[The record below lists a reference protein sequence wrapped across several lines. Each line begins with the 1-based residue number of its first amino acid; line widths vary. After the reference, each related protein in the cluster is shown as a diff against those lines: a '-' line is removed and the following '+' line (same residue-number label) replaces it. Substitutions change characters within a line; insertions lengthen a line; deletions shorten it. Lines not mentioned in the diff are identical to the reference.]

1 MVVAMA
7 VQKSDAFISR
17 SSLKTDVMAN
27 STALIDLLKAE
38 VTVLC
43 LREAIRQQ
51 APPFM
56 SCSFCTTAAERQSF
70 HLYNNTDTLYVYN
83 NTNALAVYVASET
96 TEVGKAESY
105 CSRGD
110 LDRKT
115 RA

>member
-1 MVVAMA
+1 MA
-7 VQKSDAFISR
+7 VQKSDAFISL
-17 SSLKTDVMAN
+17 SSLKTDVMVN
-27 STALIDLLKAE
+27 STALIDCPKAE

-43 LREAIRQQ
+43 RREVIRWQ

-56 SCSFCTTAAERQSF
+56 SCSFCTPAAVRQSF

-83 NTNALAVYVASET
+83 NTKALAVYTASET

>member
-1 MVVAMA
+1 MA
-7 VQKSDAFISR
+7 VQKSDAFISL
-17 SSLKTDVMAN
+17 SSLKIDVMVN
-27 STALIDLLKAE
+27 STALIDCLKAE

-43 LREAIRQQ
+43 LHEVIRWQ
-51 APPFM
+51 APPFT
-56 SCSFCTTAAERQSF
+56 SCSFCTPAAVRQSF

-83 NTNALAVYVASET
+83 NANALAVYTASET